1 MKRLKKISRFFRSD
15 FLKKHGLSVS
25 ATTHPVIN
33 DKLHFHVDI
42 TSHSVFPKE
51 AVAEIENEIFARLGE
66 KVALYVISRP
76 QKFTSSSRH
85 KRYDDLS
92 RRINKKLQAQS
103 KKDPK
108 KNLKVRQL
116 VSSKSGYTA
125 ERFFWGGLYVQC
137 GMVSRPFA

>member
-1 MKRLKKISRFFRSD
+1 MTIRTTTARTFSAPNSTNEKIEKISRFFRSD

-108 KNLKVRQL
+108 KK
-116 VSSKSGYTA
+116 SKGPSISLIEIRVY
-125 ERFFWGGLYVQC
+125 C
-137 GMVSRPFA
+137 